1 VDYSPKS
8 YIGLR
13 RGRRVWAPL
22 WFRRDGATVYLP
34 DPDGSR
40 AEEPSVAM
48 ESFRERLHD
57 EGLEAAWQRTYNAGS
72 NPISMRLRRS
82 DLDKPVVQEL
92 LRATH
97 KAEEVF
103 QQRDRL
109 AAESSGLDEIRP
121 GSLGDGCGGLR
132 DWRQPDALY
141 VVGNHVVD
149 D

>member
-48 ESFRERLHD
+48 ETFRERLHD

-92 LRATH
+92 LRASFEILEPGMAPWSERHSSPPAAQGGATH
-97 KAEEVF
+97 EVGVSVVS
-103 QQRDRL
+103 D
-109 AAESSGLDEIRP
+109 AATNP
-121 GSLGDGCGGLR
+121 G
-132 DWRQPDALY
+132 A
-141 VVGNHVVD
+141 
-149 D
+149 